1 MPRES
6 SLVNSLN
13 AHTQEK
19 ETRPRIVAC
28 IAAFNEEKNIGGV
41 IVKAMDYVDHVL
53 VCDDGS
59 SDLTGKIA
67 EGLGA
72 IIVKHARNKGKGAAL
87 RSMFTYAKD
96 MDPDIVVM
104 LDADGQHEP
113 SEIPSLINPIVEGK
127 ADMVVGSRY
136 VEGAKMN
143 APLYRRLGLKI
154 INSLSGI
161 TGNHEV
167 ADTQSGF
174 RAFSARALDVML
186 ESESEG
192 FGVETEQLALSHDND
207 LRVVEVPVTITYNK
221 KNTSNNNPISHGS
234 ELLKTVFRLVV
245 EDKPSTIVIPGL
257 LILLLGI
264 ISGIY
269 FLWHFNATRYFSIPF
284 ALLTLGASILG
295 TLLLVTSVLLYAIKR
310 TRQNI
315 YP

>member
-1 MPRES
+1 MDMTHAS

-13 AHTQEK
+13 ACKQGK

-28 IAAFNEEKNIGGV
+28 IAAFNEEKNIGSV
-41 IVKAMDYVDHVL
+41 IVKAKDYVDHVL

-72 IIVKHARNKGKGAAL
+72 IVVEHGRNKGKGAAL
-87 RSMFTYAKD
+87 RSIFSRAKD

-104 LDADGQHEP
+104 LDADGQHDP
-113 SEIPSLINPIVEGK
+113 SEIPSLIKPIVEGK

-136 VEGAKMN
+136 VAGAKMN
-143 APLYRRLGLKI
+143 APLYRRFGLII

-192 FGVETEQLALSHDND
+192 YGVETEQLALSRDND
-207 LRVVEVPVTITYNK
+207 LRVVEVPVTITYTK
-221 KNTSNNNPISHGS
+221 KNTSKNNLISHSG
-234 ELLKTVFRLVV
+234 ELFETIFRLVV
-245 EDKPSTIVIPGL
+245 EDKPSTIIIPGF

-269 FLWHFNATRYFSIPF
+269 FLWYFNATRYFSIPF
-284 ALLTLGASILG
+284 ALITLGASIIG
-295 TLLLVTSVLLYAIKR
+295 TLLIVTSVLLYAIKR
-310 TRQNI
+310 MRQ
-315 YP
+315 